1 MIENHKSS
9 EVELEQKQFRNDVE
23 MKPTTTKTIDTNE
36 LHRDQKPS
44 VKKRNMQ
51 FLSSTSMIGRR

>member
-23 MKPTTTKTIDTNE
+23 MKPTTIDTNE